1 VVLTGRDEG
10 WLRRTADLIS
20 TPYYHVLACD
30 DMVGVEVCVALKNL
44 YALAVGLAGG
54 LLELSP
60 PTENEA
66 RMHNPAA
73 ALFAQSLSEMTYLVT
88 RWGGRASTV
97 ISLAGAGD
105 LYVTCQGGRNV
116 RMGRYVGMGLSY
128 GEAMTRFMA
137 NETVEGAQ
145 LALDI
150 GPTVEAIISRGELSA
165 EALPLFRAI
174 IAMIC
179 RGAPARIPWG
189 EFFAA

>member
-1 VVLTGRDEG
+1 
-10 WLRRTADLIS
+10 
-20 TPYYHVLACD
+20 
-30 DMVGVEVCVALKNL
+30 
-44 YALAVGLAGG
+44 
-54 LLELSP
+54 
-60 PTENEA
+60 
-66 RMHNPAA
+66 
-73 ALFAQSLSEMTYLVT
+73 
-88 RWGGRASTV
+88 
-97 ISLAGAGD
+97 
-105 LYVTCQGGRNV
+105 
-116 RMGRYVGMGLSY
+116 
-128 GEAMTRFMA
+128 MTRFMA